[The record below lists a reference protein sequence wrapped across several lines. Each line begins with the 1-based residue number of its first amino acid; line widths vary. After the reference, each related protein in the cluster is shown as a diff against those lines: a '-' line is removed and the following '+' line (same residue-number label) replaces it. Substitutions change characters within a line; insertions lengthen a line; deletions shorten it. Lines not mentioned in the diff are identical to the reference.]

1 MTATRK
7 PRPVAAQAG
16 RRSKDLALDN
26 QPTGTIHRAPA
37 LTGKSVRER
46 ARVRLAQKSVRL
58 GARQII
64 RSVQLLTKDVQRAGL
79 CPEVV
84 ARLATLEAAAADFAA
99 VVRRPETWTEAEQ

>member
-26 QPTGTIHRAPA
+26 QPTAHSRRTPSNTA
-37 LTGKSVRER
+37 LAVRER

-58 GARQII
+58 GACQ
-64 RSVQLLTKDVQRAGL
+64 
-79 CPEVV
+79 V
-84 ARLATLEAAAADFAA
+84 ARRIGQVAETARRSGVSADALALLATLEAAATDFADFMCSPQA
-99 VVRRPETWTEAEQ
+99 WTEAEQ